1 MLIDELIK
9 REKQRERIALH
20 EWFFDFCKKN
30 SISQEDDS
38 DDKHTIYCVHPGI
51 VKVLQCETGSV
62 DFKAR
67 IIKDSTENYPILRV
81 HFDKAFCSDDILN
94 QLCWIESIYPFHQ
107 DRVGL
112 CDSKTFRHFLIHRN
126 NNSYLDIDLNI
137 SAKTIT
143 EHINFYGFVIYR
155 FSMFNL
161 LNQ

>member
-9 REKQRERIALH
+9 REKQRERIALYG
-20 EWFFDFCKKN
+20 WFFDFCKKN
-30 SISQEDDS
+30 SKSQEDNS
-38 DDKHTIYCVHPGI
+38 DGKHTVYFAHQDF
-51 VKVLQCETGSV
+51 VKILQYETASV
-62 DFKAR
+62 DCKAR
-67 IIKDSTENYPILRV
+67 IIKDLAEECQILRV
-81 HFDKAFCSDDILN
+81 HFDKDFSEDDILK
-94 QLCWIESIYPFHQ
+94 QLDWVCKSTTFHPYM
-107 DRVGL
+107 VGV